1 MATYAIDRAHSE
13 AAFQVRHL
21 ITKVRGTFSD
31 IEGTVNY
38 DEAKPEQSSV
48 NFKVKTASI
57 DTNEKDRDGHL
68 RSADFF
74 DVENHPEI
82 TFKSTRVTGN
92 GKQLQ
97 VTGPLTIRG
106 VTKEITLPVNFLG
119 YAKDPWGNTR
129 AGFESEITLNRK
141 DFGLH
146 WNAPL
151 EAGGFLVGDDV
162 KINLQIQAIAQA

>member
-1 MATYAIDRAHSE
+1 MATYAIDKAHSE

-21 ITKVRGTFSD
+21 ITKVRGSFSD
-31 IEGTVNY
+31 FEGTVNY

-48 NFKVKTASI
+48 AFSLKTASI

-74 DVENHPEI
+74 DVDKHPEI
-82 TFKSTRVTGN
+82 TFKSTKVSGN

-106 VTKEITLPVNFLG
+106 VSK
-119 YAKDPWGNTR
+119 
-129 AGFESEITLNRK
+129 
-141 DFGLH
+141 
-146 WNAPL
+146 
-151 EAGGFLVGDDV
+151 
-162 KINLQIQAIAQA
+162 

>member
-1 MATYAIDRAHSE
+1 MGTYVIDKAHSE

-31 IEGTVNY
+31 IEGTFQF
-38 DEAKPEQSSV
+38 DDAKPEQSSV
-48 NFKVKTASI
+48 QFSMKTGSV

-74 DVENHPEI
+74 HAEEHPEI
-82 TFKSTRVTGN
+82 TFKSTKVTGN

-106 VTKEITLPVNFLG
+106 VTKEITLPVNFMG
-119 YAKDPWGNTR
+119 YAKDPWGNQR
-129 AGFESEITLNRK
+129 AGFETETTLNRK
-141 DFGLH
+141 DFGLN
-146 WNAPL
+146 WNAAL
-151 EAGGFLVGDDV
+151 EAGGFLVGDEV
-162 KINLQIQAIAQA
+162 KVTLQIQGVAK